1 MLVLECLGDV
11 LPTCFYIHIP
21 VNYAIFLCFSH
32 DDSCDQT
39 EAAQDGFN
47 GSQHVCSIT
56 ITFDTIVM

>member
-1 MLVLECLGDV
+1 MQYF
-11 LPTCFYIHIP
+11 LP
-21 VNYAIFLCFSH
+21 FSH